1 MIKLFTFRKIAISTL
16 LLLVAIL
23 LYNYPEELNE
33 DVTIKDSTMINIY
46 LVDFNGY
53 VAMTKVASSL
63 NFEDALYTIIDSLT
77 IGNDNLPDGFSG
89 VLPENTKLL
98 SYSLDGD
105 LLKVN
110 FSKELLNVSIDTEE
124 DMIESLVYSLTLLE
138 NVDKVMIF
146 VEGDKLNELPNS
158 HRRLDLYLDR
168 NYGINKIV
176 DISSLSSTKMVTVYY
191 LDNSDSYYIPVSYVV
206 NDTQDKIQIIVN
218 SLKTNKFNSSN
229 LSSHLDYQV
238 ELMNYEATE
247 EEFLLNFNDSLL
259 DSIYDGELKEEVK
272 YALSYSI
279 YDTFGIES
287 VVFEVNSN
295 KIDEFV
301 LAK

>member
-16 LLLVAIL
+16 LLLVAFL

-98 SYSLDGD
+98 SYSLDGN

-110 FSKELLNVSIDTEE
+110 FSKELLNVSIDSEE

-158 HRRLDLYLDR
+158 HRKLDLYLDR

-176 DISSLSSTKMVTVYY
+176 DISSLNSTKMVTVYY

>member
-16 LLLVAIL
+16 LLLVAFL

-33 DVTIKDSTMINIY
+33 DVTIKDNTMINIY

-158 HRRLDLYLDR
+158 HRKLDLYLDR

>member
-16 LLLVAIL
+16 LLLVAFL

-176 DISSLSSTKMVTVYY
+176 DISSLNSTKMVTVYY

>member
-16 LLLVAIL
+16 LLLVAFL

-33 DVTIKDSTMINIY
+33 DVTIKDNTMINIY

-158 HRRLDLYLDR
+158 HRRLNLYLDR

-176 DISSLSSTKMVTVYY
+176 DISTLNSTKMVTVYY

-206 NDTQDKIQIIVN
+206 NDTQDKIHIIVN

>member
-1 MIKLFTFRKIAISTL
+1 MIKLFTFRKIAITTL
-16 LLLVAIL
+16 LLLVAFL
-23 LYNYPEELNE
+23 LYSYPEELNE
-33 DVTIKDSTMINIY
+33 NVTRQDKTMINIY

-77 IGNDNLPDGFSG
+77 IGNDNLPEGFKG
-89 VLPENTKLL
+89 VLPKNTKLL
-98 SYSLDGD
+98 SYSLDGA

-110 FSKELLNVSIDTEE
+110 FSKDFLNVDIETEE

-146 VEGDKLNELPNS
+146 VEGERLNELPNS
-158 HRRLDLYLDR
+158 HKRLDLYLDR

-191 LDNSDSYYIPVSYVV
+191 LDRSDSYYIPVSYVV
-206 NDTQDKIQIIVN
+206 NDSDDKIQIIVKN
-218 SLKTNKFNSSN
+218 LKTNKFNSSN

-259 DSIYDGELKEEVK
+259 DSVYNGELKEEVK

-295 KIDEFV
+295 KIDEFG

>member
-16 LLLVAIL
+16 LLLVAFL

-89 VLPENTKLL
+89 VLPVNTKLL

-124 DMIESLVYSLTLLE
+124 DMMESLVYSLTLLE

-206 NDTQDKIQIIVN
+206 NDAQDKIQIIVN

-259 DSIYDGELKEEVK
+259 DSIYNGELKEEVK

>member
-16 LLLVAIL
+16 LLLVAFL

-33 DVTIKDSTMINIY
+33 DVTIKDNTMINIY

>member
-1 MIKLFTFRKIAISTL
+1 M
-16 LLLVAIL
+16 
-23 LYNYPEELNE
+23 
-33 DVTIKDSTMINIY
+33 
-46 LVDFNGY
+46 
-53 VAMTKVASSL
+53 
-63 NFEDALYTIIDSLT
+63 
-77 IGNDNLPDGFSG
+77 
-89 VLPENTKLL
+89 
-98 SYSLDGD
+98 
-105 LLKVN
+105 
-110 FSKELLNVSIDTEE
+110 
-124 DMIESLVYSLTLLE
+124 
-138 NVDKVMIF
+138 
-146 VEGDKLNELPNS
+146 
-158 HRRLDLYLDR
+158 
-168 NYGINKIV
+168 
-176 DISSLSSTKMVTVYY
+176 
-191 LDNSDSYYIPVSYVV
+191 
-206 NDTQDKIQIIVN
+206 
-218 SLKTNKFNSSN
+218 KTNKFNSSN

>member
-16 LLLVAIL
+16 LLLVAFL

-33 DVTIKDSTMINIY
+33 DVTIKDNTMINIY

-206 NDTQDKIQIIVN
+206 NDTQDKIHIIVN

>member
-16 LLLVAIL
+16 LLLVAFL

-33 DVTIKDSTMINIY
+33 DVTIKDNTMINIY

-176 DISSLSSTKMVTVYY
+176 DISTLNSTKMVTVYY

-272 YALSYSI
+272 YALFYSI

>member
-1 MIKLFTFRKIAISTL
+1 MIKLFTFRKITISTL
-16 LLLVAIL
+16 LLLVAFL
-23 LYNYPEELNE
+23 LYNYPEELNK
-33 DVTIKDSTMINIY
+33 DVTIKDNTMINIY

-63 NFEDALYTIIDSLT
+63 NFEDALYTILDSLT

-110 FSKELLNVSIDTEE
+110 FSKELLNISIDTEE

-176 DISSLSSTKMVTVYY
+176 DISSLSSTKMITVYY
-191 LDNSDSYYIPVSYVV
+191 LDNSDSYYIPISYVV

-238 ELMNYEATE
+238 ELMNYETTE

-259 DSIYDGELKEEVK
+259 DSIYDGELKEEVC
-272 YALSYSI
+272 SI
-279 YDTFGIES
+279 LFNI
-287 VVFEVNSN
+287 
-295 KIDEFV
+295 
-301 LAK
+301 

>member
-16 LLLVAIL
+16 LLLVAFL

-158 HRRLDLYLDR
+158 HRKLDLYLDR

-176 DISSLSSTKMVTVYY
+176 DISSLNSTKMVTVYY

>member
-1 MIKLFTFRKIAISTL
+1 MIKLFTFRKIAITTL
-16 LLLVAIL
+16 LLLVAFL

-33 DVTIKDSTMINIY
+33 DVTLKDNTMINIY

-146 VEGDKLNELPNS
+146 VEGDKLSELPNS
-158 HRRLDLYLDR
+158 HRRLGLYLDR

-259 DSIYDGELKEEVK
+259 NSVYDGELKEEVK

>member
-16 LLLVAIL
+16 LLLVAFL

-33 DVTIKDSTMINIY
+33 DVTIKDNTMINIY

-158 HRRLDLYLDR
+158 HRRLNLYLDR

-176 DISSLSSTKMVTVYY
+176 DISTLNSTKMVTVYY

>member
-16 LLLVAIL
+16 LLLVAFL

-33 DVTIKDSTMINIY
+33 DVTIKDNTMINIY

-110 FSKELLNVSIDTEE
+110 FSEELLNVSIDTEE

-176 DISSLSSTKMVTVYY
+176 DISSLNSTKMVTVYY

>member
-16 LLLVAIL
+16 LLLVAFL

-33 DVTIKDSTMINIY
+33 DVTIKDNTMINIY

-110 FSKELLNVSIDTEE
+110 FSKELLNVCIDTEE
-124 DMIESLVYSLTLLE
+124 DMMESLVYSLTLLE

-158 HRRLDLYLDR
+158 HRRLNLYLDR

-176 DISSLSSTKMVTVYY
+176 DISTLNSTKMVTVYY

>member
-16 LLLVAIL
+16 LLLVAFL

-33 DVTIKDSTMINIY
+33 DVTIKDNTMINIY

-176 DISSLSSTKMVTVYY
+176 DISSLNSTKMVTVYY

-259 DSIYDGELKEEVK
+259 DSIYNGELKEEVK

>member
-1 MIKLFTFRKIAISTL
+1 MIKIFTFRKIAITTL
-16 LLLVAIL
+16 LLLVAFL
-23 LYNYPEELNE
+23 LYSYPEELNE
-33 DVTIKDSTMINIY
+33 NVIKQEETMINIY
-46 LVDFNGY
+46 LVDYNGY

-77 IGNDNLPDGFSG
+77 IGNDNLPDGFNG

-98 SYSLDGD
+98 SYSLDGN

-110 FSKELLNVSIDTEE
+110 FSKEFYDVTLENEE
-124 DMIESLVYSLTLLE
+124 NMIESLVYSLTLLE

-146 VEGDKLNELPNS
+146 VEGERLNELPHS

-168 NYGINKIV
+168 SYGINKVV
-176 DISSLSSTKMVTVYY
+176 DINSLVNTKMVTVYY
-191 LDNSDSYYIPVSYVV
+191 LDSSDSYYIPVSYVV
-206 NDTQDKIQIIVN
+206 NDNDDKIQIIVK

-238 ELMNYEATE
+238 ELMNYEASE
-247 EEFLLNFNDSLL
+247 QEFLLNFNESLL
-259 DSIYDGELKEEVK
+259 DSVYDGVLKEEVK

-295 KIDEFV
+295 KIDEFI

>member
-1 MIKLFTFRKIAISTL
+1 MIKLFTFRKIAVSTL
-16 LLLVAIL
+16 LLLVAFL

-158 HRRLDLYLDR
+158 HRKLDLYLDR